1 MGSPPLQNRLI
12 VKLAFEIGD
21 SHQYHFEKRAVFSGG
36 GVRAMG
42 TNETNMYR

>member
-21 SHQYHFEKRAVFSGG
+21 SHQHHFEKRAAFAGC
-36 GVRAMG
+36 GVMAVG
-42 TNETNMYR
+42 TNESNTY